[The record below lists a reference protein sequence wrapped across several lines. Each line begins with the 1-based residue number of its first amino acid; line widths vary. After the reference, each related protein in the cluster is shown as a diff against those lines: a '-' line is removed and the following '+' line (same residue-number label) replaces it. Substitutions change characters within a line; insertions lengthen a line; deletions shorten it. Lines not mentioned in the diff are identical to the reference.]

1 MLLPHRLSSQIALLV
16 SVLFMATVFIYT
28 WVTGEQQLQRS
39 EASMLR
45 QTTALARS
53 IAAGLSEPIRQGD
66 RAALENLLLQS
77 AEYPSLLSLVVA
89 DGQGKVL
96 SHISKD
102 QRGQAFADFSGTPLV
117 LPARGEAVIEFR
129 TAGALLASGAAA
141 QFDDVGD
148 LAPAELVI
156 LQPVKSGETLGWL
169 KMTVSL
175 AELIEARQSLWSDS
189 VITALVAVFASTA
202 LTMLFLARTMRVLR
216 HAANFAGRLDSV
228 RGQVLPA
235 FDGNEEIGQLVE
247 ALNHASLRL
256 KQQEDQIQESN
267 RFLNSLTDALG
278 EGVLATD
285 AEGRCTFMNA
295 EAERLLGWHRDEV
308 VGKVA
313 HDLIHFQTATGIPM
327 DKEECPMH
335 SSVVAGHVFRSD
347 LDAFTRKDGSLFPVS
362 VVSMPIYQGEQ
373 FAGTV
378 AAFQDIT
385 ERKRDEEYLLA
396 TSSRLSALI
405 ESMQTGVLVEDEH
418 GKVVIT
424 NQTFC
429 QAFGLDV
436 PSTELIGTQAQG
448 LVTQCAVMTS
458 DPAGFASLAARLLAD
473 GVPTL
478 AHELQLV
485 DGRVLELDY
494 VPIYL
499 FPAMPQ
505 AEDCRGHLWLFR
517 DITER
522 KQVDAEIRQA
532 RAAAEQA
539 NSAKS
544 DFLANMSH
552 EIRTPMNGVIGM
564 TDLALDTDL
573 TAQQREYLEMVKTSA
588 DALLVIINDILDFS
602 KIEAGKLEIEKVSFV
617 IRQELAQTLKPLQFR
632 AEQKGLT
639 LDHFV
644 DPLVPDV
651 LVGDPVRL
659 RQILIN
665 LVGNALKFTEH
676 GGISVRVVL
685 TRSEGDSNGIEL
697 HFAVRDTGIGI
708 VREKQAGI
716 FEAFSQ
722 ADGSITRRFGG
733 TGLGLAICHKLV
745 SMMSGRIW
753 VVSATGQGST
763 FHFTLRLG
771 VGDAATVAAATATS
785 VAPALRPLRVLLVED
800 NLINQRLGVTLL
812 ERRGHSVRVSGNG
825 EEALAALAEEKF
837 DVVLMDIQMP
847 VMGGFEATRRI
858 RAQEATSGGHQIIVA
873 MTANAMQGDRER
885 CLAEGMDGYVSK
897 PVRAEDLFSTL
908 ATSVPEAIA
917 NTAFSLSPVE
927 ASAVAALAAP
937 AAGGFDRAA
946 VLAAMGDD
954 EELFRSIAA
963 MYVQDCPGYCAALQ
977 AAVDAGDVRTLHRE
991 AHTVKGLLATFACD
1005 AGAALARDIENLAK
1019 DDQFDEAVAK
1029 VPQLVVAI
1037 EDLAVT
1043 LAAEAQS
1050 AVE

>member
-1 MLLPHRLSSQIALLV
+1 MKFPLLPRRLSAQLAMLV
-16 SVLFMATVFIYT
+16 SILFMATVFSSRGT
-28 WVTGEQQLQRS
+28 AGEQSAAQR
-39 EASMLR
+39 ERDGAADPGACPQHRWRLGR
-45 QTTALARS
+45 ALASRRS
-53 IAAGLSEPIRQGD
+53 GVDGG
-66 RAALENLLLQS
+66 LLLQS
-77 AEYPSLLSLVVA
+77 FEYPSAAQPGGNRS
-89 DGQGKVL
+89 QGKVGM
-96 SHISKD
+96 S
-102 QRGQAFADFSGTPLV
+102 FPV
-117 LPARGEAVIEFR
+117 PAQETITLEYRNAGE
-129 TAGALLASGAAA
+129 LLAAGG
-141 QFDDVGD
+141 VGD
-148 LAPAELVI
+148 LADLGDLAPSELVI
-156 LQPVKSGETLGWL
+156 LQPVNAAGTVGWL

-175 AELIEARQSLWSDS
+175 AELIEARRTLWSES
-189 VITALVAVFASTA
+189 VVTALVAVLASTA

-216 HAANFAGRLDSV
+216 QAANFAGRLDSV

-235 FDGNEEIGQLVE
+235 FHGNEEIQQLVE
-247 ALNHASLRL
+247 ALNRASLRL

-278 EGVLATD
+278 EGVVATD

-308 VGKVA
+308 VGKVV
-313 HDLIHFQTATGIPM
+313 HDLMHFQTATGIPM

-335 SSVVAGHVFRSD
+335 SSLVSGHVFRSD

-373 FAGTV
+373 FVGTV

-385 ERKRDEEYLLA
+385 ERRRDEEYLLA

-405 ESMQTGVLVEDEH
+405 ESMQAGVLVEDEH

-429 QAFGLDV
+429 DAFGLEV
-436 PSTELIGTQAQG
+436 PSTELIGAQAQT
-448 LVTQCAVMTS
+448 LMLQCAGMS
-458 DPAGFASLAARLLAD
+458 GDPQGYVSLTARLLAD
-473 GVPTL
+473 GAPTL
-478 AHELQLV
+478 AHELQLIN
-485 DGRVLELDY
+485 GRVLELDY

-505 AEDCRGHLWLFR
+505 REDCRGHLWLFR

-522 KQVDAEIRQA
+522 KLVDAEIRQA

-564 TDLALDTDL
+564 TDLALDTEL
-573 TAQQREYLEMVKTSA
+573 TPQQRDYLEMVKASA

-602 KIEAGKLEIEKVSFV
+602 KIEAGKLEIEKIGFS
-617 IRQELAQTLKPLQFR
+617 IRQELVQTLKPLQFR

-639 LDHFV
+639 LDYFV
-644 DPLVPDV
+644 DPLVPEV
-651 LVGDPVRL
+651 LVGDSIRL

-665 LVGNALKFTEH
+665 LVGNALKFTEQ
-676 GGISVRVVL
+676 GGLSVRVVL
-685 TRSEGDSNGIEL
+685 AAKSEDDVEL

-708 VREKQAGI
+708 VQEKQAGI

-745 SMMSGRIW
+745 TMMNGRIW
-753 VVSATGQGST
+753 VVSAVGQGST

-771 VGDAATVAAATATS
+771 VGDAATVAAATAAA
-785 VAPALRPLRVLLVED
+785 VVPELRALHVLLVED

-812 ERRGHSVRVSGNG
+812 ERRGHCVRVAGNG
-825 EEALAALAEEKF
+825 EEALAALAGEKF

-858 RAQEATSGGHQIIVA
+858 RAQEVQSGAHQVIVA

-897 PVRAEDLFSTL
+897 PVRADDLFSTL
-908 ATSVPEAIA
+908 AACLPEA
-917 NTAFSLSPVE
+917 VE
-927 ASAVAALAAP
+927 GAALPITQAAAVAALAAP
-937 AAGGFDRAA
+937 VAGGFDRAA

-954 EELFRSIAA
+954 EELFGAVAA
-963 MYVQDCPGYCAALQ
+963 MFVQDSPGYCAALQ
-977 AAVDAGDVRTLHRE
+977 AAVDAGDVKTLHRE

-1005 AGAALARDIENLAK
+1005 ASTAIARDIENLAK
-1019 DDQFDEAVAK
+1019 DGLFDEAVAK
-1029 VPQLVVAI
+1029 VPQLLVAI
-1037 EDLAVT
+1037 EDLAIV
-1043 LAAEAQS
+1043 LAAEARPVAQ
-1050 AVE
+1050 